1 VEFAKQ
7 AHVVLAILVMAHLIL
22 AINIV
27 PHYTLLAFGKVR
39 FVSIVNIL
47 GGILSLAGVALFV
60 PPFGLV
66 GAAIGRLL
74 YGPAVALNFIKLKS
88 QFTQSPLRSKEPVLI
103 CK

>member
-1 VEFAKQ
+1 MGVEFAKQ

-47 GGILSLAGVALFV
+47 GGVLSLAGVALFV
-60 PPFGLV
+60 PALGLV

-74 YGPAVALNFIKLKS
+74 YGPAVALNFIEA
-88 QFTQSPLRSKEPVLI
+88 KEPI
-103 CK
+103 CPIPNQK